1 MNTDRFQLAELG
13 RKMEKQKVYT
23 LQVRRGNQA
32 YGTFISQN
40 LEEVLSRYAEEL
52 KKAIDNG
59 LYVEHGI
66 TKPRDFG
73 RTALQCFVSRDV
85 TLLTEWSVL
94 VEET

>member
-1 MNTDRFQLAELG
+1 MDIDKLQLAALG
-13 RKMEKQKVYT
+13 RNMKKRKVYT

-40 LEEVLSRYAEEL
+40 LEDVLSRYAEEL

-59 LYVEHGI
+59 LYVEHGV
-66 TKPRDFG
+66 TKPKDFG
-73 RTALQCFVSRDV
+73 RTVLQCFVSRDV